1 MSLCRYVA
9 MCPPLRLATR
19 RRTSLDY
26 VVLVSSC
33 TLYFVGKLNYCCG
46 WKINSI
52 HNTWADRWCEC
63 ARWLKDVWLYEQN
76 DCMSV
81 RTRRCPVE
89 RVGLMRGDDT
99 PATTVGT
106 LHPVTAGAQYYWIYR
121 HHAAG
126 LPWRPQQVLIILL
139 LTFVIFT
146 ILLQKWLLLGTWFW
160 SWFEIVLSEGECPG
174 WAQSLINLP
183 PFSLCLSPLNL
194 HARLS

>member
-19 RRTSLDY
+19 RRTSLDC

-76 DCMSV
+76 ECMSV

-99 PATTVGT
+99 PATTAGT
-106 LHPVTAGAQYYWIYR
+106 LHQSQPV
-121 HHAAG
+121 
-126 LPWRPQQVLIILL
+126 PNIIKYIDIMQLA
-139 LTFVIFT
+139 FREGRS
-146 ILLQKWLLLGTWFW
+146 KFW
-160 SWFEIVLSEGECPG
+160 SYFYSLLSFLRYCYKNDYC
-174 WAQSLINLP
+174 WALGSDRDLKSFWVKENALDGLSHWSI
-183 PFSLCLSPLNL
+183 CLHFPCV
-194 HARLS
+194 

>member
-1 MSLCRYVA
+1 
-9 MCPPLRLATR
+9 MCPPLCLATR
-19 RRTSLDY
+19 RRTSLDC

-99 PATTVGT
+99 LATTAGT

-126 LPWRPQQVLIILL
+126 LPWRPQWVEVKENAQIA
-139 LTFVIFT
+139 
-146 ILLQKWLLLGTWFW
+146 QWGWLDA
-160 SWFEIVLSEGECPG
+160 G